1 MNVESIKTALIQKT
15 GRTSLYLQKHSPEIL
30 LGAGLVG
37 MVATV
42 YLAAKA
48 TLDLE
53 EVVNISKETLDQLEE
68 NAKEAKSK
76 LAVEDF
82 PEVNRVTNTAKA
94 KVYVA
99 TGLHL
104 AKLYGPALGVGV
116 LSVAAILA
124 SHGIM
129 VKRQVALVGA
139 YNLAVEAYKQYRE
152 RVVDELGAEK
162 ERDLY
167 LGLKDE
173 TRTETEIQEDG
184 TKKKVKKTEKVLV
197 AGNKAAS
204 IYSRFF
210 DESNPQYRSDRL
222 LNKAFLTAQQNYMND
237 VLIIRGH
244 VFLNE
249 VYDALGFPHT
259 KEGAIVGW
267 VLKDPETMRAEN
279 RDGYIDF
286 GIYDVND
293 NPGREFVNLS
303 NPSILLDFN
312 VDGVVYDQ
320 I

>member
-1 MNVESIKTALIQKT
+1 MNVESIKNALVQKT

-48 TLDLE
+48 TR
-53 EVVNISKETLDQLEE
+53 NLDQILREKNYKMDQIKDLTPEDATEE
-68 NAKEAKSK
+68 EI
-76 LAVEDF
+76 V
-82 PEVNRVTNTAKA
+82 KA
-94 KVYVA
+94 KVVTYVE
-99 TGLHL
+99 TGVKLS
-104 AKLYGPALGVGV
+104 KLYGPAVGVGV

-197 AGNKAAS
+197 SGQKAAS

-267 VLKDPETMRAEN
+267 VLKDPEVMRAEK

-286 GIYDVND
+286 GMYDVND
-293 NPGREFVNLS
+293 EPGREFVNLS

-312 VDGVVYDQ
+312 VDGVMYDK

>member
-1 MNVESIKTALIQKT
+1 MNVESIKTALVQKT
-15 GRTSLYLQKHSPEIL
+15 GRASLYLQKHSPEIL

-48 TLDLE
+48 TLKVE
-53 EVVNISKETLDQLEE
+53 EVVEVHDRTLHTIDTAEKNGKTAGLVPYSQEDAL
-68 NAKEAKSK
+68 KDK
-76 LAVEDF
+76 AV
-82 PEVNRVTNTAKA
+82 
-94 KVYVA
+94 VYVQ
-99 TGLHL
+99 TGLQL
-104 AKLYGPALGVGV
+104 AKLYGPAVGVGV
-116 LSVAAILA
+116 LSITAILA

-184 TKKKVKKTEKVLV
+184 TKKKVRKTEKVLV

-267 VLKDPETMRAEN
+267 VLKDPETMRAEK

-293 NPGREFVNLS
+293 TPGREFVNLS